1 MSRCESMSERKNM
14 NNKNIEVNQEQL
26 QEELYAEITEHD
38 VSAPIIA
45 NRKDQ
50 ESE

>member
-1 MSRCESMSERKNM
+1 ME
-14 NNKNIEVNQEQL
+14 NKNTETETDQL

-45 NRKDQ
+45 NRKDN
-50 ESE
+50 EGE

>member
-1 MSRCESMSERKNM
+1 MD
-14 NNKNIEVNQEQL
+14 NKNTEAEVNQDQL

-45 NRKDQ
+45 NRKD
-50 ESE
+50 EE

>member
-1 MSRCESMSERKNM
+1 ME
-14 NNKNIEVNQEQL
+14 NKNTETEVNLDQL

-50 ESE
+50 DGEG